1 MFLTKYYLCVINS
14 GFNYFIWFKVVLKL
28 KIFFKS
34 MKLIFYEITSDE
46 FLLPNYLFIKQI
58 LYYSYNNSDVLKCYI
73 IAIGNVY
80 NL

>member
-1 MFLTKYYLCVINS
+1 
-14 GFNYFIWFKVVLKL
+14 
-28 KIFFKS
+28 